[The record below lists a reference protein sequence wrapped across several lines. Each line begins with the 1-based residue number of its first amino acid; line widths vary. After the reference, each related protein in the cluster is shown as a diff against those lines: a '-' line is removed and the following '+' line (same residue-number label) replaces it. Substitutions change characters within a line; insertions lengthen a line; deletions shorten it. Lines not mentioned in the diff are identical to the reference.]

1 MEIWVPS
8 SIDQSLQPS
17 LFYRASKKKSPLLV
31 ILHTW
36 SFDRYNQ
43 INDFLPYQ
51 KDTNWN
57 MLFPEFRGPNL
68 TSNQNG
74 QLACGSLLAKQD
86 IIDAIDYVKNHNN
99 IDEQKIMLVGSS
111 GGGHMSL
118 LMAAYRPHLFSTI
131 IANCSVTDLS
141 RWRNENSD
149 YAKHV
154 EYCLAGSPNKH
165 NIYDYKYRSPIFHAR
180 EIAKAKVKIIHG
192 KHDRSVPFSHSL
204 DLYNRIIKENSKAN
218 VTLEINELSH
228 EWIIDKIIEDLKKS
242 TILISDSTSTLTK

>member
-1 MEIWVPS
+1 MEIWVQS
-8 SIDQSLQPS
+8 SIDHSKQPS
-17 LFYRASKKKSPLLV
+17 LFYSASKKNSPLLV

-51 KDTNWN
+51 KSTNWN

-68 TSNQNG
+68 NSNQFG
-74 QLACGSLLAKQD
+74 HLACGSLLAKQD
-86 IIDAIDYVKNHNN
+86 IIDAIDYVKKHND
-99 IDEQKIMLVGSS
+99 IDEEKIMLVGSS
-111 GGGHMSL
+111 GGGHMAL

-141 RWRNENSD
+141 RWRNENSN
-149 YAKHV
+149 YKKHV
-154 EYCLAGSPNKH
+154 EYCLAGPPSKH
-165 NIYDYKYRSPIFHAR
+165 NINDYKYRSPIFHAS

-192 KHDRSVPFSHSL
+192 KHDQSVPFSHSL
-204 DLYNRIIKENSKAN
+204 NLYNQIIKENYKAF

-228 EWIIDKIIEDLKKS
+228 EWIIDKIIKDLKKS
-242 TILISDSTSTLTK
+242 TILNSDSTSTITK